1 MGKDYYKSLGVDK
14 NASTDEIKSAYRK
27 LAKKYHPDANPGD
40 KTAETKFKE
49 VSEAYAVLSDP
60 QKRATYDQVGSSA
73 FDGSQGSAYNAAD
86 FDFSEIFKSAFGGGF
101 GGFGGFED
109 LFGDFFGGGASRAN
123 ASVKG
128 NNVFAQVQIDLL
140 EAIFG
145 CKKIISISLDC
156 VCDDCRGTGARPG
169 TFPENCKKCGGS
181 GRVHIQRQSMF
192 GSISIQMSTC
202 NVCHGTGKVIREKC
216 QKCRGTGIIKQEK
229 KLEIDIPKGIANDQT
244 IRISNKGNAGKNGG
258 PNGDLLVTV
267 YVKPHKYFVRKG
279 DDLYLDVP
287 IEFIQ
292 AVLGDEIEIQTVYGP
307 EKIKI
312 RPGTQSG
319 TVFTLKNKGVPN
331 VQNNRM
337 IGDLILKLNVNVPTN
352 ISDKQKKLLKE
363 FFADNINSKDKK
375 KSFFDMLKDT
385 FKN

>member
-14 NASTDEIKSAYRK
+14 NATADDIKSAYRK

-40 KTAETKFKE
+40 KNAEAKFKE

-109 LFGDFFGGGASRAN
+109 IFGDFFGGSSSKAN
-123 ASVKG
+123 SAVKG
-128 NNVFAQVQIDLL
+128 NNVFAQVQIELL

-145 CKKIISISLDC
+145 CKKIINISLDC
-156 VCDDCRGTGARPG
+156 VCDNCRGTGAKPG

-181 GRVHIQRQSMF
+181 GRMHIQRQSMF

-202 NVCHGTGKVIREKC
+202 NVCRGTGKVIREKC
-216 QKCRGTGIIKQEK
+216 QKCHGTGTIKQEK

-244 IRISNKGNAGKNGG
+244 IRIANKGGAGRNGG

-312 RPGTQSG
+312 KPGTQSG
-319 TVFTLKNKGVPN
+319 TIFTLKNKGVPN
-331 VQNNRM
+331 VQNNRVV
-337 IGDLILKLNVNVPTN
+337 GDLILKLIVHVPTN
-352 ISDKQKKLLKE
+352 VSDKQKKLLKE
-363 FFADNINSKDKK
+363 FFADNINSNEKK
-375 KSFFDMLKDT
+375 KSFFDMLRDT